1 MASIR
6 KRGSNS
12 YLIVVSR
19 GYDYEGNRLK
29 SVQKTVKPPKE
40 YTPKQAEK
48 WVKEQAILFE
58 REVQHTPEPINRSI
72 TLAKYIEHWVADVGP
87 KKLADSTYQR
97 DLQDI
102 RRILPAL
109 GKGLS
114 QQMET
119 LAAQRAE
126 IVKQI
131 RRKDASPELADH
143 RAMLTCKIAELRKED
158 KIAEGAIKRIQRTR
172 ESNRIDRE
180 NQEHHTNHNR
190 RRNRSRQR

>member
-58 REVQHTPEPINRSI
+58 REVQHTQSLLTEALRWQS
-72 TLAKYIEHWVADVGP
+72 TLNTGQQMVGP

-97 DLQDI
+97 DLQDV

-109 GKGLS
+109 GNYKLTDLRKGGHPRFLRRN
-114 QQMET
+114 
-119 LAAQRAE
+119 AAQPAF
-126 IVKQI
+126 
-131 RRKDASPELADH
+131 
-143 RAMLTCKIAELRKED
+143 
-158 KIAEGAIKRIQRTR
+158 G
-172 ESNRIDRE
+172 
-180 NQEHHTNHNR
+180 
-190 RRNRSRQR
+190 RQRNLSEKSVEGLHNTLCGILSAAVDEGYLTHNPAWRCYKPKGQKKERPVADEETVKN

>member
-58 REVQHTPEPINRSI
+58 REVQRTPEPVNHSI
-72 TLAKYIEHWVADVGP
+72 TLAKYRCSCVPASSLFH
-87 KKLADSTYQR
+87 KQADSFRCQ
-97 DLQDI
+97 
-102 RRILPAL
+102 
-109 GKGLS
+109 K
-114 QQMET
+114 
-119 LAAQRAE
+119 
-126 IVKQI
+126 
-131 RRKDASPELADH
+131 
-143 RAMLTCKIAELRKED
+143 LR
-158 KIAEGAIKRIQRTR
+158 
-172 ESNRIDRE
+172 
-180 NQEHHTNHNR
+180 
-190 RRNRSRQR
+190 

>member
-72 TLAKYIEHWVADVGP
+72 TLAHLFAQVDHTVTAAG
-87 KKLADSTYQR
+87 
-97 DLQDI
+97 
-102 RRILPAL
+102 L
-109 GKGLS
+109 G
-114 QQMET
+114 
-119 LAAQRAE
+119 
-126 IVKQI
+126 VF
-131 RRKDASPELADH
+131 
-143 RAMLTCKIAELRKED
+143 
-158 KIAEGAIKRIQRTR
+158 
-172 ESNRIDRE
+172 
-180 NQEHHTNHNR
+180 
-190 RRNRSRQR
+190 RN

>member
-72 TLAKYIEHWVADVGP
+72 TLAKYTVNNQNAQFEGFQFKGHKEYIE
-87 KKLADSTYQR
+87 TC
-97 DLQDI
+97 
-102 RRILPAL
+102 L
-109 GKGLS
+109 G
-114 QQMET
+114 
-119 LAAQRAE
+119 
-126 IVKQI
+126 
-131 RRKDASPELADH
+131 
-143 RAMLTCKIAELRKED
+143 
-158 KIAEGAIKRIQRTR
+158 EGAKEIGRA
-172 ESNRIDRE
+172 
-180 NQEHHTNHNR
+180 HV
-190 RRNRSRQR
+190 